1 MNDLVIIAGPT
12 AAGKTA
18 LSILLCK
25 KINGSVISA
34 DSIQVY
40 KGMDIGSAKITEKE
54 MDVVKHYGIDILNP
68 ADDYNVNVFQKMA
81 KNAIAECKKEQ
92 KIPVIV
98 GGTGFYTQSV
108 IYDTEFDDTEK
119 DLSYRNSLEEMA
131 VVNGN
136 EYVHSMLK
144 DIDYESY
151 ISIHPNNLKRVIRAL
166 EYYKETGTPISLH
179 NKTQSQKESPY
190 NYCFFVITD
199 NRDVLYE
206 RIEKRVDL
214 MIKNGLIDEVK
225 ALKEMGLNRSYVSMQ
240 GLGYKEILDYLDNK
254 ISLEGAIELIKKETR
269 HFAKRQETW
278 FRREKE
284 AIWINKSDYKDDNEI
299 LNYMLS
305 ELKKRNINYE

>member
-54 MDVVKHYGIDILNP
+54 MDGVKHYGIDILNP

-81 KNAIAECKKEQ
+81 KDAIAECKKEQ

-225 ALKEMGLNRSYVSMQ
+225 ALKEIGLNRSYVSMQ